1 MNIASFSADELAFA
15 WCNRIYFAFHTHRR
29 KPIECLPQLD
39 KDTLEK
45 LLDPYGIH
53 LLEFT
58 GTETES
64 RALVSLT
71 VSDSASSAA
80 SKVKGRISKWI
91 SNSFG
96 GSAEE
101 KHQWLGRGY
110 FAPTTGKSTAE
121 EVAAY
126 LERQSEHHGYDSLPQ
141 SPVYVRTYDRSES
154 DDRLLATDHALTR
167 LRYHIVLAT
176 EWRRSIFSEESAA
189 MVADRWRA
197 MQTEIKGVIHKVSIL
212 PDHVHLA
219 VDLHPTVLPASVV
232 VALMNAA
239 QELMIEKFDMALIRA
254 RVNRLWQ
261 ASAYVGSFG
270 DLRSAAIASYIKR
283 WESNP
288 EM

>member
-29 KPIECLPQLD
+29 KPIQCLQQLD
-39 KDTLEK
+39 KESLEE

-53 LLEFT
+53 LLEFNN
-58 GTETES
+58 TEIES

-80 SKVKGRISKWI
+80 SKIKGRLSKWI
-91 SNSFG
+91 SNNYG
-96 GSAEE
+96 GAPEE

-110 FAPTTGKSTAE
+110 FATTTGKSAAE

-126 LERQSEHHGYDSLPQ
+126 LERQGEHHGYGSVPQ
-141 SPVYVRTYDRSES
+141 SPVYIRTYDRH
-154 DDRLLATDHALTR
+154 DANDRLLATDHAVTR
-167 LRYHIVLAT
+167 LQYHLVLAT
-176 EWRRSIFSEESAA
+176 EWRRGVFSKESAA
-189 MVADRWRA
+189 MVAERWRA
-197 MQTEIKGVIHKVSIL
+197 MQTEIKAVIRKVSIL

-219 VDLHPTVLPASVV
+219 VDLHPTVLPASVA

-239 QELMIEKFDMALIRA
+239 QALMIEKFDMALIRA

-283 WESNP
+283 WESD
-288 EM
+288 EA

>member
-29 KPIECLPQLD
+29 KPIECLRQFD
-39 KDTLEK
+39 KQTLKE

-58 GTETES
+58 STEIEI
-64 RALVSLT
+64 RVLGSLT

-80 SKVKGRISKWI
+80 SKVKGRLSKWI
-91 SNSFG
+91 SNKSG

-110 FAPTTGKSTAE
+110 VATTTGKSTSE

-126 LERQSEHHGYDSLPQ
+126 LEHQGKHHGYDPLQ
-141 SPVYVRTYDRSES
+141 SPVYVQTYNHTES
-154 DDRLLATDHALTR
+154 DDRLLATDHAVTR
-167 LRYHIVLAT
+167 LRYHFVFAT
-176 EWRRSIFSEESAA
+176 EWRRSVFSADSAA

-219 VDLHPTVLPASVV
+219 VNLHPTVLPASVV